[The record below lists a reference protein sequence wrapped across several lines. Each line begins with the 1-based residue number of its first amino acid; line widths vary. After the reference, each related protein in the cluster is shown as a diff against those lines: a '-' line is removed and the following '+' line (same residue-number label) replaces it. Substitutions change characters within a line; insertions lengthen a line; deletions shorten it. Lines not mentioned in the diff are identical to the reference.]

1 MTRGVPLLSQ
11 LFAKKLG
18 KAYLTCMSQRRIPKS
33 ATVRHVEWLTPEVVR
48 VVAALDDPAS
58 MPELTKT
65 DHYVKILFPVG
76 EYAWPFDPE
85 QIRAVRPREEWP
97 VTRTYT
103 VRSWAPAANEMT
115 LDFVVHGDEG
125 IAGPW
130 AATVEPGTRFG
141 FMGPGGAWAPDPDA
155 DVHLFVGDES
165 AHPAIAAGLEALPD
179 SARALVFLEAYDSTG
194 HQPLPDHPGAE
205 VTWVHRE
212 DGSVS
217 LAETVRSMTWPEGRV
232 VAFIH
237 GNAETVRDLRRYLFV
252 ERGLPKSDASISGY
266 WRPGQNEDGWQAG
279 KKDFVA
285 TMEAEET
292 QLASR
297 R

>member
-1 MTRGVPLLSQ
+1 MN
-11 LFAKKLG
+11 
-18 KAYLTCMSQRRIPKS
+18 QRRVPKS
-33 ATVRHVEWLTPEVVR
+33 AVVRHVEWLTPEVVR

-58 MPELTKT
+58 MPALTKT
-65 DHYVKILFPVG
+65 DHYVKILFSG
-76 EYAWPFDPE
+76 GAYAWPFDPE
-85 QIRAVRPREEWP
+85 DIRANRPREEWP

-103 VRSWAPAANEMT
+103 VRSWVLEANELV

-130 AATVEPGTRFG
+130 AAAVEPGTEFG

-165 AHPAIAAGLEALPD
+165 AHPAIAAGLGALPE
-179 SARALVFLEAYDSTG
+179 SARALVFLEAANAEG
-194 HQPLPDHPGAE
+194 HQPLPDHPRAE

-212 DGSVS
+212 HDGTT
-217 LAETVRSMTWPEGRV
+217 LAETVRAMPWPGGRV

-252 ERGLPKSDASISGY
+252 ERGMPKSDASISGY

-285 TMEAEET
+285 GMEAEEQ